1 MERIALISCSSRKS
15 LKKGSIIKCL
25 AKNLYIGSNFNKS
38 TSKGIQV
45 LGCAA
50 KYYILSGKFGLLK
63 PDDMIGWYDKYLSK
77 ESRVNQRQWAQ
88 KVLSQLKKEFPMGFE
103 DITFVFFAGQDYY
116 KDLLEELPH
125 YETLKFNARQ
135 ITFEIKEKK

>member
-15 LKKGSIIKCL
+15 LKKGSTIKCL

-38 TSKGIQV
+38 TNIGIKK
-45 LGCAA
+45 LNCAA
-50 KYYILSGKFGLLK
+50 KYYILSGEYGLLK

-77 ESRVNQRQWAQ
+77 ESRDNQRKWAQ
-88 KVLSQLKKEFPMGFE
+88 KVLSKLKQEFPMGFE
-103 DITFVFFAGQDYY
+103 NITFVFFAGQDYY
-116 KDLLEELPH
+116 KDLLDELPH

-135 ITFEIKEKK
+135 ITFKIKEKK